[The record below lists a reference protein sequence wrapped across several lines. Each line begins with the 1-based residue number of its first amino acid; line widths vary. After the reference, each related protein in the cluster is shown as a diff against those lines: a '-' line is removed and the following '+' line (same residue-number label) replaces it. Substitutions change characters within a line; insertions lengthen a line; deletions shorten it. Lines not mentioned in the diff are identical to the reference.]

1 VLDRREVENENAL
14 QVSEAADRAGAIVTE
29 QIRSII
35 EQAEVN
41 AQEIRANAEREADAI
56 RQRAAESAQR
66 MLQRIE
72 AIDGP
77 LSELVAELQR
87 EAEGLT
93 AEYNSPG
100 N

>member
-1 VLDRREVENENAL
+1 VLDRREVENESAL

-93 AEYNSPG
+93 AEFNSPG

>member
-14 QVSEAADRAGAIVTE
+14 QVTEAADRAGAIVTE

>member
-93 AEYNSPG
+93 AEFNSPG